1 MQPCKRLFYE
11 ASGGE
16 DDHDQEGKMSAKKE
30 KKVSV
35 VFRGD
40 P

>member
-1 MQPCKRLFYE
+1 MKR
-11 ASGGE
+11 AGGE
-16 DDHDQEGKMSAKKE
+16 DDHDQEGKMPAKKKRE
-30 KKVSV
+30 VTV